1 MKKIGKILLLSTNK
15 PKPYLA
21 KYACNDRIHIFPLS
35 SETCQYNSNVL
46 TLVDVTCYVAGLIDI
61 SEVDWL
67 GFQVYNQHDCLWH
80 FEDKGPH
87 AYRYS
92 DAM

>member
-1 MKKIGKILLLSTNK
+1 MLSANE

-21 KYACNDRIHIFPLS
+21 KYACNDRIHLFLHS

-46 TLVDVTCYVAGLIDI
+46 TLVAISCIVAGLIDI

-67 GFQVYNQHDCLWH
+67 GLQVYNQHVCMWH
-80 FEDKGPH
+80 FEDEGLH
-87 AYRYS
+87 AIVIS
-92 DAM
+92 AAL